1 VGQPAEDPMVAK
13 AFNAD
18 KHDELARAIQELS
31 PDEAEFFLWKLEIAL
46 RKRKVQLLGYLVA
59 MVVWLLG
66 MVGALIIYGMATGF
80 VGYVFILPFAVVGL
94 VLYVF
99 GWGANRIGKE
109 PRPPSKIPPPTAPP
123 PAI

>member
-1 VGQPAEDPMVAK
+1 MVAK
-13 AFNAD
+13 AFDAG

-99 GWGANRIGKE
+99 GWWANRIGKE
-109 PRPPSKIPPPTAPP
+109 PRPASKIPPPVAPP